1 MKKIVIIGAGSM
13 GTAFAYPC
21 YDNKFEVNIVG
32 THLENNSIDELNKSH
47 FHLGLNQEV
56 IKSIKFFKHDSIND
70 VFENKPDLVVIGVNS
85 KGINWISE
93 ELNKVSKNKE
103 LPNLLMLTKGLSI
116 NGKKYELLVN
126 KLKRLLLEK
135 GIKNINLSAVG
146 GPCLASGLANR
157 VHSSVVI
164 ANKNLDTAKS
174 LSKMLSTDYYHISSS
189 SDVVGVEVCAAI
201 KNIFSMIIG
210 AAPGLNKIKNK
221 DNLFLNTSAALV
233 KQSIYEMEVFTEF
246 LKGKKE
252 TVKGLA
258 GLGDLYVSAAGGR
271 NSKMGS
277 FIGEGIIYSEAKK
290 TKMPNVTIEGAEL
303 IFEIGKKVKEDFNKK
318 KLPLMIS
325 LIDAILEDKILKI
338 NWENFNND

>member
-32 THLENNSIDELNKSH
+32 THLENNFIDELNKSH

-56 IKSIKFFKHDSIND
+56 IKSIKFFKHASIND
-70 VFENKPDLVVIGVNS
+70 VFENKPDLVVIGVSS

-103 LPNLLMLTKGLSI
+103 LPDLLMLTKGLSI
-116 NGKKYELLVN
+116 KGKKYELLVN
-126 KLKRLLLEK
+126 KLERLLLEK

-189 SDVVGVEVCAAI
+189 SDVIGVEVCAAI

>member
-32 THLENNSIDELNKSH
+32 THLENNFIDELNKNH

-70 VFENKPDLVVIGVNS
+70 VFENKPDLVVIGVSS

-103 LPNLLMLTKGLSI
+103 LPDLLMLTKGLSI

-126 KLKRLLLEK
+126 KLERLLLEK

>member
-126 KLKRLLLEK
+126 KLERLLLEK

-303 IFEIGKKVKEDFNKK
+303 IFEIGKKVKKDFNEK

>member
-1 MKKIVIIGAGSM
+1 M

-32 THLENNSIDELNKSH
+32 THLENNFIDELNKSH

-70 VFENKPDLVVIGVNS
+70 VFENKPDLVVIGVSS

-103 LPNLLMLTKGLSI
+103 LPDLLMLTKGLSI

-126 KLKRLLLEK
+126 KLERLLLEK

>member
-32 THLENNSIDELNKSH
+32 THLENNFIDELNKNH

-70 VFENKPDLVVIGVNS
+70 VFENKPDLVVIGVSS

-126 KLKRLLLEK
+126 KLERLLLEK

-189 SDVVGVEVCAAI
+189 LDVVGVEVCAAI

-303 IFEIGKKVKEDFNKK
+303 IFEIGKKVKEDFNEK

>member
-70 VFENKPDLVVIGVNS
+70 VFENKPDLVVIGVSS

-103 LPNLLMLTKGLSI
+103 LPDLLMLTKGLSI

-126 KLKRLLLEK
+126 KLERLLLEK

-277 FIGEGIIYSEAKK
+277 FIGDGIIYSEAKK

>member
-32 THLENNSIDELNKSH
+32 THLENNFIDELNKSH

-70 VFENKPDLVVIGVNS
+70 VFENKPDLVVIGVSS

-103 LPNLLMLTKGLSI
+103 LPDLLMLTKGLSI
-116 NGKKYELLVN
+116 NEKKYELLVN
-126 KLKRLLLEK
+126 KLERLLLEK

-277 FIGEGIIYSEAKK
+277 FIGEGIIYSDAKK

-303 IFEIGKKVKEDFNKK
+303 IFEIGKKVKEDFNEK